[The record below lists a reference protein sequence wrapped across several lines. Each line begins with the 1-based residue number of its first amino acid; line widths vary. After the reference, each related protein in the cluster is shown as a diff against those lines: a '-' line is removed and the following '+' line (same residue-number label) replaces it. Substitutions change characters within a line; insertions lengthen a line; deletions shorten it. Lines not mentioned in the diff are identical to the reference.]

1 MQDES
6 AAVADIV
13 ADARGQLPAKRLR
26 RYAQTEHQ
34 QRLQMQHRDGLK
46 TIVQLLDALGTASGC
61 RFDMNIYESY

>member
-26 RYAQTEHQ
+26 RNPEQHQ
-34 QRLQMQHRDGLK
+34 HCLQKLVLQHRDGVK
-46 TIVQLLDALGTASGC
+46 TTVQLLDVLVTASGC
-61 RFDMNIYESY
+61 RLLDLT